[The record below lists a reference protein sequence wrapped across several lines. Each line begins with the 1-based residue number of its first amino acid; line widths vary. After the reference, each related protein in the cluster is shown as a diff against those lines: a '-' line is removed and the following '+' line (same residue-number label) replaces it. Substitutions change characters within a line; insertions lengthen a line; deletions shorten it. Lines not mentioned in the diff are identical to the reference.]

1 MADQQTPALE
11 RRPSSTLPAQASPC
25 DALTIRAQSLSAD
38 SPCRR
43 KKLALAATILG
54 SSMAFIDGSV
64 VNVALP
70 SIQTELGASVAAIQW
85 VVDAYLLFL
94 GALVLVGGSLG
105 DKLGRRT
112 VFIAGIV
119 LFTLASIGC
128 GLAPDAA
135 ALIAARA
142 VQGVGAALL
151 VPSSL
156 AIIGAVFDD
165 RERGQAIG
173 TWAGVGAITSA
184 LGPVSGG
191 WLVDTFSWR
200 AIFFLNVPIACA
212 TVALAVIAVP
222 DSRQDDDAVV
232 ESVGGAARG
241 EPSAQADAAA
251 RVDADAESDA
261 SARVDED
268 AEVDADAQV
277 HTSAQVHPAARVQP
291 SAPAKLDWL
300 GATTATVGLAALT
313 YGLTLASAHGFGDR
327 WVLAAIVGGLLVMGA
342 FIALEART
350 PNPMMPLD
358 VFRSRDF
365 VGANLVTLL
374 VYFGLGGALF
384 FLPFTLIR
392 AYAYSAT
399 QAGAALLPVPV
410 TIGLLSRFTGGLTS
424 RYGARALL
432 TAGPVIAAAGFA
444 MIALPWVRGEYWRGF
459 FPALTVLGLGMTI
472 TVAPLTTTVMTS
484 VPAARTGVASGI
496 NNAVARVA
504 SLLAIAVLGIVFVW
518 SHDAALD
525 ARLDA
530 LHVTRAAREAA
541 SLAHSG
547 GNASDGGDGSSGS
560 VPAAGKTS
568 SASTLQ
574 ASAQGAPTQAAVAAA
589 QADSLGAAL
598 RAVALMSALCALI
611 GAALAAATIQRTQR
625 KP

>member
-1 MADQQTPALE
+1 LADQHAPALE
-11 RRPSSTLPAQASPC
+11 RRSSSVLPAQASPC
-25 DALTIRAQSLSAD
+25 DALAIRAQHPSLVH
-38 SPCRR
+38 PCRR

-70 SIQTELGASVAAIQW
+70 SIQSELGASVAAMQW

-112 VFIAGIV
+112 VFIAGIG

-128 GLAPDAA
+128 GLAPGAA

-165 RERGQAIG
+165 KERGQAIG

-184 LGPVSGG
+184 LGPVAGG
-191 WLVDTFSWR
+191 WLVDAFSWR

-212 TVALAVIAVP
+212 TIALAVMAVP
-222 DSRQDDDAVV
+222 DSRQDDDGNPSALAA
-232 ESVGGAARG
+232 GAAG
-241 EPSAQADAAA
+241 PVTA
-251 RVDADAESDA
+251 R
-261 SARVDED
+261 
-268 AEVDADAQV
+268 
-277 HTSAQVHPAARVQP
+277 
-291 SAPAKLDWL
+291 LDWP
-300 GATTATVGLAALT
+300 GAVAATAGLAGLT
-313 YGLTLASAHGFGDR
+313 YGLTLASARGFGDR
-327 WVLAAIVGGLLVMGA
+327 WVLASMLGGLLVLTA
-342 FIALEART
+342 FVALEART
-350 PNPMMPLD
+350 RNPMMPLD

-374 VYFGLGGALF
+374 LYFGLGGALF

-392 AYAYSAT
+392 AYGYSAT

-432 TAGPVIAAAGFA
+432 IAGPVVAAAGFA
-444 MIALPWVRGEYWRGF
+444 MLALPWVRGEYWRGF
-459 FPALTVLGLGMTI
+459 LPALAVLGLGMTI

-484 VPAARTGVASGI
+484 VSAARTGVASGI

-530 LHVTRAAREAA
+530 LHVPRAAREAA
-541 SLAHSG
+541 SLAQVG
-547 GNASDGGDGSSGS
+547 MDAGAGPPAAGTGASDGKVGE
-560 VPAAGKTS
+560 TR
-568 SASTLQ
+568 
-574 ASAQGAPTQAAVAAA
+574 AAA
-589 QADSLGAAL
+589 QTLHAEPEAEALGAAL
-598 RAVALMSALCALI
+598 RAVALVSALCALA
-611 GAALAAATIQRTQR
+611 GAVLAALTIRSQR
-625 KP
+625 PL

>member
-1 MADQQTPALE
+1 M
-11 RRPSSTLPAQASPC
+11 SSSAWPAQASPC
-25 DALTIRAQSLSAD
+25 DTLAIHARSSSHTH
-38 SPCRR
+38 PCRS

-105 DKLGRRT
+105 DRLGRRT

-128 GLAPDAA
+128 GLAPGAG

-165 RERGQAIG
+165 RERGRAIG

-184 LGPVSGG
+184 IGPVAGG
-191 WLVDTFSWR
+191 WLVDAFSWR

-212 TVALAVIAVP
+212 TVALAVVAVP
-222 DSRQDDDAVV
+222 DSRQED
-232 ESVGGAARG
+232 ESGELG
-241 EPSAQADAAA
+241 EPGESGKSGEPGEPGDEAELGKSAEHAASGQLGRPGGPGVQAHG
-251 RVDADAESDA
+251 RS
-261 SARVDED
+261 R
-268 AEVDADAQV
+268 
-277 HTSAQVHPAARVQP
+277 
-291 SAPAKLDWL
+291 LDWP
-300 GATTATVGLAALT
+300 GALTATAGLAALT
-313 YGLTLASAHGFGDR
+313 YGLTLASTQGFGDR
-327 WVLAAIVGGLLVMGA
+327 RVLGLILGGLIGLAAFV
-342 FIALEART
+342 ALEART
-350 PNPMMPLD
+350 RDPMMPLD
-358 VFRSRDF
+358 VFRSRAF

-374 VYFGLGGALF
+374 LYFGLGGALF

-392 AYAYSAT
+392 AYGYSAT

-410 TIGLLSRFTGGLTS
+410 TIGVLSRVTGGLTG
-424 RYGARALL
+424 RFGARALL
-432 TAGPVIAAAGFA
+432 SVGPVIAAAGFA
-444 MIALPWVRGEYWRGF
+444 MIALPWVRGDYWRGF
-459 FPALTVLGLGMTI
+459 FPALVVLGFGMTI

-484 VPAARTGVASGI
+484 VSRARTGVASGI

-518 SHDAALD
+518 SHDTALKKQ
-525 ARLDA
+525 L
-530 LHVTRAAREAA
+530 AA
-541 SLAHSG
+541 SHVPQQARNAATLAGAGAQPEALPQSPG
-547 GNASDGGDGSSGS
+547 PSTAAKPS
-560 VPAAGKTS
+560 VTEGATPAADPTRSDAS
-568 SASTLQ
+568 SRAE
-574 ASAQGAPTQAAVAAA
+574 VARA
-589 QADSLGAAL
+589 QAEALGAAL
-598 RAVALMSALCALI
+598 RAVALVSAICALA
-611 GAALAAATIQRTQR
+611 GAALGALTIGGDNGKEST
-625 KP
+625 PPASS

>member
-1 MADQQTPALE
+1 LADRHAQAPV

-25 DALTIRAQSLSAD
+25 DALAIRAQPLSFD
-38 SPCRR
+38 HPCRR

-85 VVDAYLLFL
+85 VVNAYLLFL
-94 GALVLVGGSLG
+94 GSLVLVGGSLG

-112 VFIAGIV
+112 VFIAGIG

-128 GLAPDAA
+128 GVAPGVG

-142 VQGVGAALL
+142 VQGIGAALL

-156 AIIGAVFDD
+156 SIIGSVFDD
-165 RERGQAIG
+165 KERGKAIG

-184 LGPVSGG
+184 VGPVAGG
-191 WLVDTFSWR
+191 WLVDAFSWR

-212 TVALAVIAVP
+212 TIALAVIAVP
-222 DSRQDDDAVV
+222 DSRQEDDPSDPAHKEQALLRLDWPGAVT
-232 ESVGGAARG
+232 
-241 EPSAQADAAA
+241 AAA
-251 RVDADAESDA
+251 
-261 SARVDED
+261 
-268 AEVDADAQV
+268 
-277 HTSAQVHPAARVQP
+277 
-291 SAPAKLDWL
+291 
-300 GATTATVGLAALT
+300 GLAALT
-313 YGLTLASAHGFGDR
+313 YGLTIASARGFGDR
-327 WVLAAIVGGLLVMGA
+327 WVLASILGGLVVLSG
-342 FIALEART
+342 FIVLEAKTR
-350 PNPMMPLD
+350 NPMMPLD
-358 VFRSRDF
+358 VFHSRDF

-374 VYFGLGGALF
+374 LYFGLGGALF

-392 AYAYSAT
+392 AYGYSAT
-399 QAGAALLPVPV
+399 EAGAALLPVPV

-432 TAGPVIAAAGFA
+432 GAGPVIAAAGFA
-444 MIALPWVRGEYWRGF
+444 MLALPRVRGEYWRGF
-459 FPALTVLGLGMTI
+459 FPALVVLGLGMTI

-484 VPAARTGVASGI
+484 VSAARTGVASGI

-530 LHVTRAAREAA
+530 LNVPQAARATARLTQDTMNE
-541 SLAHSG
+541 S
-547 GNASDGGDGSSGS
+547 
-560 VPAAGKTS
+560 PAA
-568 SASTLQ
+568 A
-574 ASAQGAPTQAAVAAA
+574 GATDAATRNEVARA
-589 QADSLGAAL
+589 QAEALAAAL
-598 RAVALMSALCALI
+598 RAVALVSAMCALA
-611 GAALAAATIQRTQR
+611 GAALAVLTIREASGKTAA
-625 KP
+625 PG